1 MTTDQGTTPAA
12 PVPPATSAALAAS
25 AASSAPDA
33 PAKSSSRRRAILA
46 SMVGTIVEWYDFAI
60 YGAASS
66 LVFGKVFFP
75 NVDPVIGLL
84 ASYGSFAA
92 GFFARPFGG
101 IFFSYFG
108 DKFGRKPVLIATL
121 TVMGLATTIIGLLPT
136 YQSIGVWAPVLL
148 VCMRLLQGFGAGG
161 EFSGAI
167 LFASEY
173 APPRKRGFYGSFAPA
188 SVMIALFLSAG
199 MFAGL
204 AFLPNEQF
212 MAWGWRV
219 PFLLSMLAVIIGYFI
234 RRRVD
239 ETPEYLAVREQARKV
254 RAPMIEVLRQ
264 HPRLMVLAVGTNIVQ
279 VMGYLYTVF
288 TTSYITSHL
297 GLSKTLTLSAQM
309 INFSVAA
316 VVCVA
321 GGALSDVVGRKRV
334 LISAAVASALYAF
347 PFFWLIDT
355 REPMLVA
362 LAMGLAAVVLYP
374 IFGTQSAFLT
384 DLFETKFR
392 YSGITFARETAYAV
406 FGGPL
411 PLVATAAVAA
421 AGGASWPVSIIMIVM
436 SLTSALCL
444 ALLPRDA
451 GESSVRPRA
460 TDENAGRLTAAPPP
474 SELPASELPAIPGH

>member
-1 MTTDQGTTPAA
+1 M
-12 PVPPATSAALAAS
+12 
-25 AASSAPDA
+25 
-33 PAKSSSRRRAILA
+33 RWRAILS

-66 LVFGKVFFP
+66 LVFGKIFFP
-75 NVDPVIGLL
+75 NLDPTVALL

-101 IFFSYFG
+101 IVFSYFG

-121 TVMGLATTIIGLLPT
+121 LVMGLSTTAIGVLPS
-136 YQSIGVWAPVLL
+136 YASIGVAAPILL
-148 VCMRLLQGFGAGG
+148 VAMRLLQGFGAGG

-173 APPRKRGFYGSFAPA
+173 SPPHRRGFYGSFAPA

-199 MFAGL
+199 MFAGF
-204 AFLPNEQF
+204 AYLPSEQF
-212 MAWGWRV
+212 MSWGWRI
-219 PFLLSMLAVIIGYFI
+219 PFLLSMLAVLTGTFI

-239 ETPEYLAVREQARKV
+239 ETPEYRSVQEKARKIKV
-254 RAPMIEVLRQ
+254 PMIQVLRQ
-264 HPRLMVLAVGTNIVQ
+264 HPKLMALAVGTNIVQ

-288 TTSYITSHL
+288 TTSYITNHL
-297 GLSKTLTLSAQM
+297 GLSKSLTLSAQM

-316 VVCVA
+316 VICVA
-321 GGALSDVVGRKRV
+321 GGALSDRIGRRRV
-334 LISAAVASALYAF
+334 LIGASIASAAYAF

-355 REPMLVA
+355 RIPGLVA
-362 LAMGLAAVVLYP
+362 LAMGLAAVALYP
-374 IFGTQSAFLT
+374 VFGAQSAFLT

-421 AGGASWPVSIIMIVM
+421 AGGASWPVAVIMMVM
-436 SLTSALCL
+436 ALTSAICL
-444 ALLPRDA
+444 ALLPRGA
-451 GESSVRPRA
+451 GEVGFHADTEEAEFDQSA
-460 TDENAGRLTAAPPP
+460 
-474 SELPASELPAIPGH
+474 AIPRVSPIGLYDYETLAQRSPNIAEG